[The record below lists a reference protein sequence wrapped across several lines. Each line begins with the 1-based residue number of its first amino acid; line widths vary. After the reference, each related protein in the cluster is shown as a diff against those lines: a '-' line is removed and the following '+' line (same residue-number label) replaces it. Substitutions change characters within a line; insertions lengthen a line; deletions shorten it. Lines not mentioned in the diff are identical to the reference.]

1 MILLPK
7 QICWGIKVVDGVKVA
22 NQLTLK
28 EGDFPG
34 LSKWS
39 QYKSLKMEARRKRVS
54 VRVMSCETLLAIAGS
69 TDRSRHKP
77 SNAGSL

>member
-7 QICWGIKVVDGVKVA
+7 MTKRICWGIKVADGVKVA

-34 LSKWS
+34 LSRWS
-39 QYKSLKMEARRKRVS
+39 QYN
-54 VRVMSCETLLAIAGS
+54 
-69 TDRSRHKP
+69 HK
-77 SNAGSL
+77 GL